1 MQMTAPLAQA
11 SMEERIHMSKIVYEE
26 IRSQQAR
33 TIAAVERA
41 KQVEHSR
48 NELLARDLEAR
59 KAREAIRPC
68 FVDRVWEKAV
78 NAYAVTWAV
87 FKLIADKLVVI
98 DDEK

>member
-11 SMEERIHMSKIVYEE
+11 SAEERTRMCKAVYEE
-26 IRSQQAR
+26 IHSQQAR
-33 TIAAVERA
+33 IIAATERA

-48 NELLARDLEAR
+48 NALLARDLKAR

-68 FVDRVWEKAV
+68 LADRLWEKAV

-87 FKLIADKLVVI
+87 CKLIADKLVVI